1 MPRVRLSIASRRDVG
16 TSRQAETLD
25 VVGHLLARLEDHDL
39 GLCSLERLDIVR
51 TRSQRARRVSLADR
65 EGYARTSGHQSHVM
79 ESPRLA
85 RSMSSINTP
94 PEARGWMNATLP
106 SAPRRGP

>member
-1 MPRVRLSIASRRDVG
+1 VKLELVALEIRLGREMPRVRLSIASRSDVG

-51 TRSQRARRVSLADR
+51 TRSQRARRVGLADG
-65 EGYARTSGHQSHVM
+65 EGYTRTSGH
-79 ESPRLA
+79 
-85 RSMSSINTP
+85 
-94 PEARGWMNATLP
+94 
-106 SAPRRGP
+106 